1 MNPDKKIIVDQLL
14 EKVNAG
20 PYVLVVDYTGMTVPQ
35 FNEVRKRLKES
46 GAKLHV
52 TKNSYVKAVGTAK
65 GFPKELEADLKGQ
78 SAIVFG
84 SSDVCAAAK
93 VIKNYG
99 AEFKKP
105 VMKSGVLDSTF
116 LTAAEVG
123 ELADVGSRDN
133 LLAKL
138 LGVLNAP
145 AGALA
150 RVIQA
155 RVDKENE
162 GSAPVEAP
170 APAAEAA
177 APAVEAAP
185 VESAAPAAEA

>member
-35 FNEVRKRLKES
+35 FNEVRKRLRES

-52 TKNSYVKAVGTAK
+52 TKNSYVKALGEAK

-78 SAIVFG
+78 SAIIFG

-93 VIKNYG
+93 VVKSFG
-99 AEFKKP
+99 TEFKKP
-105 VMKSGVLDSTF
+105 VMKSGVLDGTF
-116 LTAAEVG
+116 LTAEEVG
-123 ELADVGSRDN
+123 SLADVGSRDN

-155 RVDKENE
+155 RVDKD
-162 GSAPVEAP
+162 GEA
-170 APAAEAA
+170 APAAAAEEA
-177 APAVEAAP
+177 P
-185 VESAAPAAEA
+185 AAPAAEAPAAEAPAAPAAEA